1 METNDDLMKEMQ
13 EAIKKNLPLQVGEE
27 LKKLIEQSKIDA
39 AKVKQ
44 LTNENTNLNSNINSL
59 NNKLSEYAKL
69 DDRNTGLEAREKKV
83 IEDERDIKF
92 KTLEYQL
99 NSEKEKTQFAKD
111 VALGL
116 VRNTEYRRILH
127 DSTTSPDG
135 KDQYGSIQYSNKTQ
149 NSEEKNQAQ

>member
-39 AKVKQ
+39 ARVKQ
-44 LTNENTNLNSNINSL
+44 LTIENTNLHSNINSL

-69 DDRNTGLEAREKKV
+69 DERNAGLEAREKKV

-99 NSEKEKTQFAKD
+99 NSEKEKTQFAKE

-116 VRNTEYRRILH
+116 VRNTEYRRTLY

-135 KDQYGSIQYSNKTQ
+135 KDQYGNSTYSNKTQ
-149 NSEEKNQAQ
+149 NSEEKTEAK